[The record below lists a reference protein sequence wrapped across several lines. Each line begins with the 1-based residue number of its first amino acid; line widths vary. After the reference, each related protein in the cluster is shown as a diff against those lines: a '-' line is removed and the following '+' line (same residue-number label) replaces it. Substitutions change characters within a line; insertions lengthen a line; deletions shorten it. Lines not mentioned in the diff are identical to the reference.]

1 MSCKCR
7 GFRLQRQTTPPVS
20 INTPLLK
27 SFPQHPFGYKI
38 LVLKTGK
45 KVKNDLKTSKFI
57 KIFPQS
63 TTPL

>member
-1 MSCKCR
+1 
-7 GFRLQRQTTPPVS
+7 LQRQTTPPVS

-27 SFPQHPFGYKI
+27 SFPQHPFGYQI

-45 KVKNDLKTSKFI
+45 KVKNDLKTSKSI
-57 KIFPQS
+57 KTFPQS